1 MASVRRGPRGRLL
14 GSAMGKK
21 LLGYVLGLSAATFAL
36 ACGIGDWG
44 KTGQI
49 IVISTCE
56 VTVYSFTCGG
66 PLGNQIQVTGIVGAF
81 ETGACPLV

>member
-1 MASVRRGPRGRLL
+1 MKTRLA
-14 GSAMGKK
+14 GSM
-21 LLGYVLGLSAATFAL
+21 LGLTVATFAV

-49 IVISTCE
+49 VVVNTCE
-56 VTVYSFTCGG
+56 VTVYQFTCGG
-66 PLGNQIQVTGIVGAF
+66 ALGNQMQITGIVGAF